1 MALPKSKYEED
12 VLINNH
18 TTVWGS
24 WWKDHQWGY
33 KCCKQSIKNSYCTG
47 LAGIEA
53 AEASADLMKANMARK
68 EAAEGIL
75 SKNKFLTSVYVLY
88 GKRSGFLCLPE
99 TCLVKK
105 IVLDLNCF
113 RLA

>member
-1 MALPKSKYEED
+1 

-33 KCCKQSIKNSYCTG
+33 KCCKQTIKNSYCTG

-68 EAAEGIL
+68 EAAEG
-75 SKNKFLTSVYVLY
+75 YAD
-88 GKRSGFLCLPE
+88 E
-99 TCLVKK
+99 
-105 IVLDLNCF
+105 NCF
-113 RLA
+113 GLYLCTSGSIAQQSMCYLKRKWCFYFIWNLSG